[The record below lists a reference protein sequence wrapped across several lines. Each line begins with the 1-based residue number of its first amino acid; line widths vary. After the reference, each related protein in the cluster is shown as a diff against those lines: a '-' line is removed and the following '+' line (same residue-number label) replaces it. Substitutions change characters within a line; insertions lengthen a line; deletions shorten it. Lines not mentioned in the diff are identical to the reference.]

1 MLGLMSGIRV
11 LNYCVKF
18 RCFVLFQFVDVD
30 KANES
35 TVGRP
40 DLIKEERFQKIIM
53 SNKYSAEGAS
63 YTCIS
68 E

>member
-1 MLGLMSGIRV
+1 M
-11 LNYCVKF
+11 
-18 RCFVLFQFVDVD
+18 FQFVDVD
-30 KANES
+30 KTS
-35 TVGRP
+35 GRP
-40 DLIKEERFQKIIM
+40 DFIKEERFQKIIM